1 MQGSYSKLPLRTHLD
16 GRHFR
21 GRVWSLAA
29 GLLTLSAIAVLVP
42 LSIGDAALATE
53 AIAPIVVKLDQATL
67 LRMPPER
74 RNIVLDDPKIAH
86 ATYLPDSNQVVL
98 TGLSYGETRM
108 TMLDEAGEVVAT
120 SKVVVIETADAGV
133 TVYRGQERN
142 TYYDCDRRCQ
152 PGLQLGDADKQF
164 ADIGGQIRSR
174 EGRPAEPRTEGGGHL

>member
-1 MQGSYSKLPLRTHLD
+1 M
-16 GRHFR
+16 
-21 GRVWSLAA
+21 
-29 GLLTLSAIAVLVP
+29 
-42 LSIGDAALATE
+42 
-53 AIAPIVVKLDQATL
+53 APIVVELDRATL
-67 LRMPPER
+67 VQMAPKR

-108 TMLDEAGEVVAT
+108 TVLDEAGEVVAT
-120 SKVVVIETADAGV
+120 SMVLVREAADASV
-133 TVYRGQERN
+133 TIYRGQERA

-174 EGRPAEPRTEGGGHL
+174 ESKPAEPRAEGGGHL

>member
-1 MQGSYSKLPLRTHLD
+1 MQGSYRKLPLRSRLD
-16 GRHFR
+16 GRLFH
-21 GRVWSLAA
+21 GRAWSLAA
-29 GLLTLSAIAVLVP
+29 GLLTIPAVAVLVP

-67 LRMPPER
+67 LQMLPKR

-98 TGLSYGETRM
+98 TGISYGETRM
-108 TMLDEAGEVVAT
+108 TVLDEAGEVVAT
-120 SKVVVIETADAGV
+120 SKVVVIEAADAGV

-174 EGRPAEPRTEGGGHL
+174 EGKPAEPHTESGGHL